1 MGLSLT
7 LMWRLDGSSL
17 RGAGLGRGGE
27 VVGWVRKDGSGER
40 MGCLLLLLHLRCT
53 LRRWIAAVLFRTK
66 QKENQPKNQKN
77 PKPAALCRR
86 GVLAVL
92 ISF

>member
-1 MGLSLT
+1 MGLF
-7 LMWRLDGSSL
+7 DPDV
-17 RGAGLGRGGE
+17 E
-27 VVGWVRKDGSGER
+27 VGWEQSERGWAGEGWGGGRMVRKDGSGER

-86 GVLAVL
+86 GALAVL